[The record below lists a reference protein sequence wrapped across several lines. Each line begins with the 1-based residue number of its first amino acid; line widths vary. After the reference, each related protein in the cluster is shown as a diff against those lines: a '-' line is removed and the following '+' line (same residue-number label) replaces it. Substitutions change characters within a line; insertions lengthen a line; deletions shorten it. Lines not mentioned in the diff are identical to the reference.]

1 MRRRRQKNTL
11 LPKMIGLA
19 VLINAILLP
28 ILAQF
33 GVFKSIGGRQRLT
46 EVELVKAPPP
56 EKRPAP
62 PKKTPKKQ
70 AARPKPSGHKPL
82 ARAAAARRAAPGPPP
97 VKVVA
102 AAGPAGADGGGGDS
116 GITTSDNGPGTP
128 VTPPPT
134 PLDTSPSVT
143 PPAAPTPNPPVP
155 APAPAPPVVPK
166 PAAPLHI
173 PILTAAAPL
182 EQPHPAI
189 PDELRDSDLSAA
201 FEGLFTVHADG
212 TASVKMVASTGNPA
226 LDARALEAAR
236 RWTFRPATRDGEPV
250 ESYLRLKIEFAIT
263 S

>member
-33 GVFKSIGGRQRLT
+33 GVFKSIGGHQRLT
-46 EVELVKAPPP
+46 QVELVKLPPP

-70 AARPKPSGHKPL
+70 AARPKPAGHK
-82 ARAAAARRAAPGPPP
+82 AAVRTAAAHHAPSGPPP

-102 AAGPAGADGGGGDS
+102 AAGPAGANGSGGDA
-116 GITTSDNGPGTP
+116 GITTSDSGP
-128 VTPPPT
+128 VTPLPT
-134 PLDTSPSVT
+134 PPVT
-143 PPAAPTPNPPVP
+143 PNPVPPAPIPAPVPITLPAPIPAPVPAAPPPP
-155 APAPAPPVVPK
+155 
-166 PAAPLHI
+166 HI
-173 PILTAAAPL
+173 PIVTAAAPL

-189 PDELRDSDLSAA
+189 PDDLRDTDLSAD
-201 FEGLFTVHADG
+201 FEGLFTVHPDG
-212 TASVKMVASTGNPA
+212 TASVKMVSSTGNSSLDTLA
-226 LDARALEAAR
+226 LDAAR
-236 RWTFRPATRDGEPV
+236 RWTFRPATKDGQPI
-250 ESYLRLKIEFAIT
+250 ESYLRLKIEFEVG

>member
-46 EVELVKAPPP
+46 QVELVKLPPP

-70 AARPKPSGHKPL
+70 VARRKPAGHK
-82 ARAAAARRAAPGPPP
+82 AATRTAAVHRVPSGPPP

-102 AAGPAGADGGGGDS
+102 AAGPAGANGGGGDT
-116 GITTSDNGPGTP
+116 GITTSDSGP
-128 VTPPPT
+128 VTPLPT
-134 PLDTSPSVT
+134 PPVT
-143 PPAAPTPNPPVP
+143 PNSVPPVP
-155 APAPAPPVVPK
+155 VPTPVPITPPPPAPIPAPVSVAPPP
-166 PAAPLHI
+166 PHI
-173 PILTAAAPL
+173 PVVTAAAPL

-189 PDELRDSDLSAA
+189 PDDLRDTDLNAD
-201 FEGLFTVHADG
+201 FEGLFTVHPDG
-212 TASVKMVASTGNPA
+212 TASVKMVSSTGNSSLDTLA
-226 LDARALEAAR
+226 LNAAR
-236 RWTFRPATRDGEPV
+236 HWTFRAATKDGQPI
-250 ESYLRLKIEFAIT
+250 ESYLRLKIEFEVN

>member
-56 EKRPAP
+56 EKRPEP

-70 AARPKPSGHKPL
+70 AARPKPSGHKAPS
-82 ARAAAARRAAPGPPP
+82 RAVASRHVPSGPP

-102 AAGPAGADGGGGDS
+102 AAGPAGANGSGGDA
-116 GITTSDNGPGTP
+116 GITTSDSGP
-128 VTPPPT
+128 VTPTPT
-134 PLDTSPSVT
+134 PSTNPTST
-143 PPAAPTPNPPVP
+143 PIPAAVT
-155 APAPAPPVVPK
+155 PAPPPVTNPTPAPPPVETK
-166 PAAPLHI
+166 PLPPPPHI
-173 PILTAAAPL
+173 PVLTAATPL
-182 EQPHPAI
+182 EQPHPSI
-189 PDELRDSDLSAA
+189 PDDLRDSDISTK
-201 FEGLFTVHADG
+201 FEGLFTVHPDG
-212 TASVKMVASTGNPA
+212 TATVKMVSSTGSSA
-226 LDARALEAAR
+226 LDALALDAAHH
-236 RWTFRPATRDGEPV
+236 WTFHPAMRDGQPV
-250 ESYLRLKIEFAIT
+250 ESYLRLKIEFAVT